1 MEESL
6 RHHKP
11 DTDWEFI
18 DRTAGGQV
26 RMWRYS
32 YTPPRWMLLVI
43 WYPAQKPFTP
53 VIRCNICPDDWGD

>member
-11 DTDWEFI
+11 DADLEFI

-43 WYPAQKPFTP
+43 WHPAQKPFTP

>member
-6 RHHKP
+6 RHYKP

-26 RMWRYS
+26 RG
-32 YTPPRWMLLVI
+32 
-43 WYPAQKPFTP
+43 
-53 VIRCNICPDDWGD
+53 WG